1 MSCPPSRET
10 RNREAEAAEA
20 AAEAEEARRVE
31 ERERMR
37 EAAKTRSDSNSLFF
51 VLTGSSQWPQLIYIK
66 SCS

>member
-37 EAAKTRSDSNSLFF
+37 EAAKTRSENTSFF
-51 VLTGSSQWPQLIYIK
+51 VCLY
-66 SCS
+66 